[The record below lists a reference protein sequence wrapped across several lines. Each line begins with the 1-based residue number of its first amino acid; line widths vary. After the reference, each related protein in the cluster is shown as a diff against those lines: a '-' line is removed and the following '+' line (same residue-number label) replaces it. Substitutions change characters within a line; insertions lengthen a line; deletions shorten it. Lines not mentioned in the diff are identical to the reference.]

1 MAAFLRAKLSSFA
14 ASHSTINALLSQ
26 SQRFTLNAG
35 GFCRGLAS
43 KSSQQTATKSPFN
56 SNLLRI
62 LHNEIDYLCAYAPS
76 QPIAATFND
85 FTVEDHPAEQWVTLK
100 RKFQDDEDIKIEATM
115 FDGSVPIAPKS
126 GDESNEDVRLHISL
140 LVDIWKKGGC
150 DSLEFV
156 CSAWPDSLEV
166 QSVYIFKRE
175 GLQLSQPYMGP
186 NVKMLFAGCG
196 VKNSYCRV
204 VHCVVFIFNSKQRI
218 KNVINHVISLSSG
231 FEQRNPRSI
240 MIGFKI

>member
-186 NVKMLFAGCG
+186 NVKNLNNKLQDG
-196 VKNSYCRV
+196 VYEFLERRGIDGELSAFLHNYMMNKDKTELIRWLR
-204 VHCVVFIFNSKQRI
+204 RI
-218 KNVINHVISLSSG
+218 KSFID
-231 FEQRNPRSI
+231 E
-240 MIGFKI
+240 

>member
-1 MAAFLRAKLSSFA
+1 MAAILRATLSSIA
-14 ASHSTINALLSQ
+14 ASHSTINASLSQ

-62 LHNEIDYLCAYAPS
+62 LHNEIDYLCAYAPP
-76 QPIAATFND
+76 QRIAATFNE

-115 FDGSVPIAPKS
+115 FDGSIPVAPKS

-140 LVDIWKKGGC
+140 LVDIWKKGGR

-166 QSVYIFKRE
+166 QNVYIFKRE
-175 GLQLSQPYMGP
+175 GLQPSQPYMGP
-186 NVKMLFAGCG
+186 NIKNLNNKLQDG
-196 VKNSYCRV
+196 VYEFLESRGIDGELSAFLHNYMMNKDKTELIRWLR
-204 VHCVVFIFNSKQRI
+204 RI
-218 KNVINHVISLSSG
+218 KSFI
-231 FEQRNPRSI
+231 EE
-240 MIGFKI
+240 